1 MKLIAGLGNPSKE
14 YAATRH
20 NMGFDAVTAIS
31 DAYGIK
37 MGTAECEAITGKGI
51 IAGEKVMLAMPQTFM
66 NLSGRSIAALAPYYK
81 IEIDDIIVI
90 CDDIYQPVG
99 QMRIRPQGSAGGH
112 NGLKNIISALGCDKF
127 CRIRIGVGNKPDGW
141 ELADFVLGHFPK
153 EEEVTV
159 REVLG
164 KLVSAV
170 SVIITDGIPK
180 AMEKFNVKLQ
190 KPQI

>member
-1 MKLIAGLGNPSKE
+1 M
-14 YAATRH
+14 
-20 NMGFDAVTAIS
+20 
-31 DAYGIK
+31 
-37 MGTAECEAITGKGI
+37 
-51 IAGEKVMLAMPQTFM
+51 
-66 NLSGRSIAALAPYYK
+66 
-81 IEIDDIIVI
+81 
-90 CDDIYQPVG
+90 
-99 QMRIRPQGSAGGH
+99 
-112 NGLKNIISALGCDKF
+112 
-127 CRIRIGVGNKPDGW
+127 
-141 ELADFVLGHFPK
+141 LGHFPK

>member
-66 NLSGRSIAALAPYYK
+66 NLSGRSIAALAAYYK